1 MSPGTRIRPISSSTT
16 PQRGPRLGGADPGDA
31 RQRHHALRP
40 GPAPDRAR
48 SATATRK
55 AEGELLSR
63 GETIDVEIDE
73 AATVPVMLDAGE
85 VAFHH
90 LHTPHGSGPNPFDQ
104 PRVNHVITYV
114 APSVR
119 RSRGRDSAQLVRG
132 QDRFGHFEPEPRRR
146 ADFDPAALAAHAA
159 MAIRNAI
166 IFRDAPLPPAPRHAR
181 GFDMMRTIKGPGL
194 FLAQFLAPVAPY
206 DRIERSP
213 PGRRPR
219 ATRASGADLR
229 SAHLRSREGGLQQDL
244 VRRVQG
250 PAGRARPG
258 HHRALDPPPGPLVA
272 VHPAYNRTIDA
283 FTPAGRHPAT
293 RKPARPGRVDQLMKA
308 AKASANLGLERHV
321 TFPGSLLWPYLYLY
335 PPRPFGLVE
344 EGFTELA
351 KRWRP
356 ILDRFDELGIDV
368 AYEIHPGEDLHDGL
382 TFEMFLDRSTATSAC
397 TILYDPSHLLLQ
409 GMDYVGFLDVYGER
423 IRAFHV
429 KDAEYRMNA
438 RTGYWGGYQN
448 WPTRAGRF
456 RSPGDGQID
465 FGAIFSKLSELD
477 YAGWASVEWECC
489 IKHPDQGAT
498 EAAELVKRHII
509 QVQERAFDANMQA
522 QGIDH
527 ARNRA
532 ALGLS

>member
-1 MSPGTRIRPISSSTT
+1 
-16 PQRGPRLGGADPGDA
+16 
-31 RQRHHALRP
+31 
-40 GPAPDRAR
+40 
-48 SATATRK
+48 
-55 AEGELLSR
+55 
-63 GETIDVEIDE
+63 
-73 AATVPVMLDAGE
+73 
-85 VAFHH
+85 
-90 LHTPHGSGPNPFDQ
+90 
-104 PRVNHVITYV
+104 
-114 APSVR
+114 
-119 RSRGRDSAQLVRG
+119 
-132 QDRFGHFEPEPRRR
+132 
-146 ADFDPAALAAHAA
+146 
-159 MAIRNAI
+159 
-166 IFRDAPLPPAPRHAR
+166 
-181 GFDMMRTIKGPGL
+181 MRTIKGPGI
-194 FLAQFLAPVAPY
+194 FLAQFIAPVAPY
-206 DRIERSP
+206 DRIETLAP
-213 PGRRPR
+213 WAAAKGYKGVQVPTFNP
-219 ATRASGADLR
+219 AVFDLEQAAS
-229 SAHLRSREGGLQQDL
+229 SRTWCDEYKGLLAEHGL
-244 VRRVQG
+244 VISELSTHRQG
-250 PAGRARPG
+250 
-258 HHRALDPPPGPLVA
+258 HCVA
-272 VHPAYNRTIDA
+272 VHPAYNLTIDA
-283 FTPAGRHPAT
+283 FTPEAVT
-293 RKPARPGRVDQLMKA
+293 RNPEAREAWAIDQLMKA
-308 AKASANLGLERHV
+308 AQASANLGLDRHV

-335 PPRPFGLVE
+335 PPRPFGLIE

-382 TFEMFLDRSTATSAC
+382 TFEMFLEKLDGHQRV
-397 TILYDPSHLLLQ
+397 TILYDPSHLHLQ

-477 YAGWASVEWECC
+477 YDGWASVEWECC

-498 EAAELVKRHII
+498 EAAELIRRHII

-532 ALGLS
+532 ALGLK